1 MSRFTKA
8 TDELV
13 KQRWI
18 LPEDREAVLQRGEK
32 EWEEA
37 TK

>member
-1 MSRFTKA
+1 MGHPA
-8 TDELV
+8 VDELV

-18 LPEDREAVLQRGEK
+18 LPEDRAALLRRGQQ
-32 EWEEA
+32 EWIES

>member
-1 MSRFTKA
+1 MAEYTRA
-8 TDELV
+8 VDELV

-18 LPEDREAVLQRGEK
+18 LPEDRATMLEQAEK
-32 EWEEA
+32 EWAEA